1 MANDKSWRLIGI
13 FLLAAVLLNFPILG
27 IFRSEM
33 QVLGVPLLFGYLF
46 VVWLLLIVMT
56 GWIVEKRNNR

>member
-27 IFRSEM
+27 IFRVEM
-33 QVLGVPLLFGYLF
+33 QVLGVPALYGYLLA
-46 VVWLLLIVMT
+46 VWLLLIVMT
-56 GWIVEKRNNR
+56 GRIVEKRNNK